1 MRENQNIERNKTMK
15 KLTQADIDLLKARGK
30 VASLTTVTDFEIPS
44 WDRPKKAKKAT
55 TKKANNHPLVG
66 KVLHTSWGYNMTWN
80 DFCQII
86 EVSPT
91 GKTVVCRMLNT
102 DIAEFNGFTG
112 TVKAGNKLHGE
123 KFRLRVRESA
133 SWGTSFVGTYSRYE
147 GRGGRKGYFSL
158 YDGSPCY
165 ENHMD

>member
-1 MRENQNIERNKTMK
+1 MK
-15 KLTQADIDLLKARGK
+15 KQLTQADYDLLKARGK
-30 VASLTTVTDFEIPS
+30 VTNGFKTSTNFEIPS
-44 WDRPKKAKKAT
+44 WNKPKAKKASA
-55 TKKANNHPLVG
+55 KKSNHPLIG

-102 DIAEFNGFTG
+102 DTTGFNGFTG
-112 TVKAGNKLHGE
+112 TVKAGKTLHGE
-123 KFRLRVRESA
+123 KFRLRVRESG

-158 YDGSPCY
+158 YDGSDCY